1 MIQHSF
7 HIKISFGVLV
17 LAALWVGPRVLIADS
32 ATLVSAEAASAIR
45 ETTRREFKRSRF
57 CKPKSVDRDNK
68 VQVFAPLIV
77 EELGEHPGSTPPM
90 GLIDPVGKRAIF
102 EPGIVY
108 YLKGEVQA
116 GTETLDQFIYLWA
129 YDRDGPHK
137 DPHNDPIVRGVRV
150 IVNSNGMPVIWEALE
165 PGRGPRVFYVAS
177 SIEAAARA
185 HYGEPLRGNHFA
197 IERSLDDGLGV
208 VVARVLDEGP
218 APMGP
223 YVYLDSSP
231 DRRITTVL
239 CRCSPSQFDDAVET
253 PRYELLPIE
262 NVSGAWNGRP
272 MSEWIEST
280 VAKSMPLDALF
291 RWPKVAP

>member
-1 MIQHSF
+1 MIQQSF
-7 HIKISFGVLV
+7 HNKISFGVLL
-17 LAALWVGPRVLIADS
+17 LAALWAGPRVLIADG
-32 ATLVSAEAASAIR
+32 ATLGSAEAASAIR

-57 CKPKSVDRDNK
+57 CKPKSVDRDSK

-102 EPGIVY
+102 EPGTVY
-108 YLKGEVQA
+108 YHKGEVQA
-116 GTETLDQFIYLWA
+116 GTETLNQFIYLWA
-129 YDRDGPHK
+129 YDRDGSQKEPQ
-137 DPHNDPIVRGVRV
+137 NDPIVRGVRV
-150 IVNSNGMPVIWEALE
+150 IVNSEGMPVVWEALE
-165 PGRGPRVFYVAS
+165 PGRESRIFYVAS

-185 HYGEPLRGNHFA
+185 EFGEPLSGSHFA

-208 VVARVLDEGP
+208 VVARVLDDGP

-239 CRCSPSQFDDAVET
+239 CRCSPSQFEDAVET
-253 PRYELLPIE
+253 RRYELLPIE
-262 NVSGAWNGRP
+262 NVSATWKDRP

-280 VAKSMPLDALF
+280 VAKSRPLDALF
-291 RWPKVAP
+291 RWPKGAP